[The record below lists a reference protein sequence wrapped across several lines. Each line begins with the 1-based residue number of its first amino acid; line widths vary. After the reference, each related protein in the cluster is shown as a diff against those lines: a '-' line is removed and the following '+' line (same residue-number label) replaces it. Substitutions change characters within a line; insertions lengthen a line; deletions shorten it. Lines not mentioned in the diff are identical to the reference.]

1 MPRRLRLLHAIHDF
15 LPRHQAGSEIYT
27 ATLCRELSRRGHH
40 VTVLAASFD
49 PARRHGDV
57 IWRVY
62 EGLPVVEIVN
72 NWAFDSFEETY
83 HASNLLPVFDHVLR
97 ATEPDVLHVHNLLNL
112 SFNLPRQARARGAC
126 VVGTLHDYTLV
137 CPSGGQR
144 IHRAERHVC
153 HTIEPERCAR
163 CFSESPYPV
172 QMALGRALGRP
183 GGSIVHRLARA
194 LRRRAPRLL
203 ARVSTIR
210 RLTPTSH
217 GPASADITARLNAAR
232 AAAREFDLLVGP
244 SRSIAN
250 ELRALNV
257 GPERIDV
264 ADYGFPLLDSSTRPI
279 PPPGAPLRVGY
290 VGTLVWHKGVH
301 VLIDAIRQIPTG
313 EVEALIFGDTDTF
326 PDYVADLRAAAR
338 GLPVR
343 FMGRF
348 ARDRVMDAYSQFE
361 VLAVPSLWLENSPLV
376 IHEAFMAGIPVV
388 AARIGGISDL
398 VHDGETGLLYPPQ
411 SPVALAEALRDLA
424 RDRSRLAA
432 LGARPAPVTSI
443 EEDAAAW
450 ERRYL
455 SVIASQAPDRRAS

>member
-1 MPRRLRLLHAIHDF
+1 
-15 LPRHQAGSEIYT
+15 
-27 ATLCRELSRRGHH
+27 
-40 VTVLAASFD
+40 
-49 PARRHGDV
+49 
-57 IWRVY
+57 
-62 EGLPVVEIVN
+62 
-72 NWAFDSFEETY
+72 
-83 HASNLLPVFDHVLR
+83 
-97 ATEPDVLHVHNLLNL
+97 
-112 SFNLPRQARARGAC
+112 
-126 VVGTLHDYTLV
+126 
-137 CPSGGQR
+137 
-144 IHRAERHVC
+144 
-153 HTIEPERCAR
+153 
-163 CFSESPYPV
+163 
-172 QMALGRALGRP
+172 
-183 GGSIVHRLARA
+183 
-194 LRRRAPRLL
+194 
-203 ARVSTIR
+203 
-210 RLTPTSH
+210 
-217 GPASADITARLNAAR
+217 
-232 AAAREFDLLVGP
+232 
-244 SRSIAN
+244 
-250 ELRALNV
+250 
-257 GPERIDV
+257 
-264 ADYGFPLLDSSTRPI
+264 
-279 PPPGAPLRVGY
+279 LRVGY

-398 VHDGETGLLYPPQ
+398 VHDGETGLLYPPE
-411 SPVALAEALRDLA
+411 SPVALADALRDLA